1 MKIAFIINDHATE
14 KWNYTTPAL
23 GFAAYKRGHD
33 VYFIGVG
40 ELSYAS
46 KGHLAVRSKSI
57 EEKKTFKSEETFFK
71 ALQKEELKTISSND
85 LDVLFLR
92 NNPAD
97 EINERDWAYNA
108 AFIFG
113 EIAMRNGVIVLN
125 HPSSL
130 AGAVNKM
137 YFQHFPEILR
147 PKTIITRDHKEIK
160 EFFKEQK
167 QKMILKPLQGSGG
180 TNVFMMDKK
189 NEHNLS
195 QTIDAI
201 CRDGFVIAQE
211 YLNEAT
217 EGDTRL
223 FIMNGEPLQVNG
235 QYAIMQRVN
244 STGDI
249 RSNIH
254 AGGRPQKAKMTDQI
268 MELAEIVRPKLVQDG
283 MFLVGI
289 DIVGSKLMEINV
301 FSPGGLNVMGQMYE
315 TDFATEVIKSIEK
328 KVYYKSMYSDYLFNS
343 RLATL

>member
-1 MKIAFIINDHATE
+1 MKIAFIINDHKTE
-14 KWNYTTPAL
+14 KANYTTPAL
-23 GFAAYKRGHD
+23 GYAAYKRGHD

-46 KGHLAVRSKSI
+46 KGHLSVRSKTI
-57 EEKKTFKSEETFFK
+57 NGKKFNSQETYFN
-71 ALQKEELKTISSND
+71 ALQKEDFSTITSEE

-97 EINERDWAYNA
+97 EINERDWAQNA

-113 EIAMRNGVIVLN
+113 EIAMNNGVIVLN
-125 HPSSL
+125 HPKSL

-147 PKTIITRDHKEIK
+147 PKTIISRDHQEIK
-160 EFFKEQK
+160 DFFKKQK

-189 NEHNLS
+189 NEHNLT

-201 CRDGFVIAQE
+201 ARDGFVIAQE
-211 YLNEAT
+211 YLKEASK
-217 EGDTRL
+217 GDTRL
-223 FIMNGEPLQVNG
+223 FLMNGKPLKVNG
-235 QYAIMQRVN
+235 KYAIMQRIN
-244 STGDI
+244 ASNDI

-254 AGGRPQKAKMTDQI
+254 AGGKPAAVKMTDQI
-268 MELAEIVRPKLVQDG
+268 MELADIVRPKLVQDG

-289 DIVGSKLMEINV
+289 DIVGDKLMEINV
-301 FSPGGLNVMGQMYE
+301 FSPGGINVISQMYDE
-315 TDFATEVIKSIEK
+315 DFATPIIEAIEK
-328 KVYYKSMYSDYLFNS
+328 KVYYKSMYSNYLFNS

>member
-1 MKIAFIINDHATE
+1 MKIAFIINDHTTE
-14 KWNYTTPAL
+14 KPNFTTPAL
-23 GFAAYKRGHD
+23 GFAAYKRDHD

-40 ELSYAS
+40 ELAYAS
-46 KGHLAVRSKSI
+46 DGHLSARC
-57 EEKKTFKSEETFFK
+57 KTITGKNFKSQETYFK
-71 ALQKEELKTISSND
+71 AVQKEEFTKITSKE

-92 NNPAD
+92 NDPSD
-97 EINERDWAYNA
+97 EINERDWAQNA

-113 EIAMRNGVIVLN
+113 EIATRDNVIVLN

-189 NEHNLS
+189 NEHNLA

-201 CRDGFVIAQE
+201 SRDGFVIAQE
-211 YLNEAT
+211 YLPEAKN
-217 EGDTRL
+217 GDIRL
-223 FIMNGEPLQVNG
+223 FLMNGVPLQAEDG
-235 QYAIMQRVN
+235 QYAIMKRVN
-244 STGDI
+244 ASGDI

-254 AGGRPQKAKMTDQI
+254 AGGRPQKAKISDQI
-268 MELAEIVRPKLVQDG
+268 LELAEIVRPKLVQDG

-289 DIVGSKLMEINV
+289 DIVGDKLMEINV
-301 FSPGGLNVMGQMYE
+301 FSPGGLNVMGDMYE
-315 TDFATEVIKSIEK
+315 TDFSTQVIRSIEK
-328 KVYYKSMYSDYLFNS
+328 KVHYNNTYEDYLFNS

>member
-1 MKIAFIINDHATE
+1 MKIAFIINDHSTE
-14 KWNYTTPAL
+14 APNYTTPGL
-23 GFAAYKRGHD
+23 GYAAYKRGHD

-40 ELSYAS
+40 ELSYGS
-46 KGHLAVRSKSI
+46 KGHLTVRSKTISG
-57 EEKKTFKSEETFFK
+57 KKFNSQETFFK
-71 ALQKEELKTISSND
+71 ALQKEEFTRITSKD

-97 EINERDWAYNA
+97 EINERDWAQNA

-113 EIAMRNGVIVLN
+113 EIAMKDGVIVLN
-125 HPSSL
+125 HPNSL

-147 PKTIITRDHKEIK
+147 PKTIVSRDHDEIK
-160 EFFKEQK
+160 AFFKTQK

-180 TNVFMMDKK
+180 TNVFMIDKK

-211 YLNEAT
+211 YLPEAKN
-217 EGDTRL
+217 GDTRL

-244 STGDI
+244 ASGDI

-268 MELAEIVRPKLVQDG
+268 MKLADIVRPKLVQDG
-283 MFLVGI
+283 MFMVGI
-289 DIVGSKLMEINV
+289 DIVGDKLMEINV
-301 FSPGGLNVMGQMYE
+301 FSPGGLNVMGQMYDV
-315 TDFATEVIKSIEK
+315 DFSTPVIESIEK
-328 KVYYKSMYSDYLFNS
+328 KVHYKEMYHDYLFNS

>member
-1 MKIAFIINDHATE
+1 MKIGFIINDHATE

-23 GFAAYKRGHD
+23 GYAAYKRGHE
-33 VYFIGVG
+33 VFFIGVG

-46 KGHLAVRSKSI
+46 KGHLSVRC
-57 EEKKTFKSEETFFK
+57 KTIKDRAFKGEETYFK
-71 ALQKEELKTISSND
+71 AVQKEEFVNLSSKD

-113 EIAMRNGVIVLN
+113 EIAMSNGVLVLN

-147 PKTIITRDHKEIK
+147 PKTIITRDHNEIK
-160 EFFKEQK
+160 DFFKEQK

-211 YLNEAT
+211 YLTEAT
-217 EGDTRL
+217 GGDTRL
-223 FIMNGEPLQVNG
+223 FLMNGEPLQVDG
-235 QYAIMQRVN
+235 QYALMQRV
-244 STGDI
+244 
-249 RSNIH
+249 
-254 AGGRPQKAKMTDQI
+254 
-268 MELAEIVRPKLVQDG
+268 
-283 MFLVGI
+283 
-289 DIVGSKLMEINV
+289 
-301 FSPGGLNVMGQMYE
+301 
-315 TDFATEVIKSIEK
+315 
-328 KVYYKSMYSDYLFNS
+328 
-343 RLATL
+343 

>member
-23 GFAAYKRGHD
+23 GFAAYKRDHD
-33 VYFIGVG
+33 VYFVGVG
-40 ELSYAS
+40 ELSYDS
-46 KGHLAVRSKSI
+46 TGHLSVRCKTI
-57 EEKKTFKSEETFFK
+57 KGKTFKTEETYFK
-71 ALQKEELKTISSND
+71 AIQKEEFVNISSSE

-147 PKTIITRDHKEIK
+147 PKTIISRDHNEIK
-160 EFFKEQK
+160 AFFKEQK

-211 YLNEAT
+211 YLSEAT
-217 EGDTRL
+217 GGDTRL
-223 FIMNGEPLQVNG
+223 FLMNGEPLQVNG
-235 QYAIMQRVN
+235 QYAMMQRVN
-244 STGDI
+244 ASGDI

-254 AGGRPQKAKMTDQI
+254 AGGQPAKVKMTDQI
-268 MELAEIVRPKLVQDG
+268 MKLADIVRPKLIQDG

-289 DIVGSKLMEINV
+289 DIVGDKLMEINV
-301 FSPGGLNVMGQMYE
+301 FSPGGLNLMREMYE
-315 TDFATEVIKSIEK
+315 VDFATAVIESIEK
-328 KVYYKSMYSDYLFNS
+328 KVYYKDMYSDYLFNS
-343 RLATL
+343 QLATL

>member
-1 MKIAFIINDHATE
+1 MKIAFIINDHTTE

-46 KGHLAVRSKSI
+46 KGHLSVRCKTI
-57 EEKKTFKSEETFFK
+57 KERTFKSEETYFK
-71 ALQKEELKTISSND
+71 ALQKETFQTISSED

-147 PKTIITRDHKEIK
+147 PKTIITRDHNEIK
-160 EFFKEQK
+160 DFFKEQK

-211 YLNEAT
+211 YLTEAT
-217 EGDTRL
+217 KGDTRL
-223 FIMNGEPLQVNG
+223 FLMNGEPLKVG
-235 QYAIMQRVN
+235 DQYAIMQRVN
-244 STGDI
+244 ASGDI

-254 AGGRPQKAKMTDQI
+254 AGGKPDIAKMTDQI
-268 MELAEIVRPKLVQDG
+268 MKLADIVRPKLIQDG

-289 DIVGSKLMEINV
+289 DIVGDKLMEINV
-301 FSPGGLNVMGQMYE
+301 FSPGGLNIMGQMYE
-315 TDFATEVIKSIEK
+315 VDFATPVIEAIEK

-343 RLATL
+343 RLATI

>member
-1 MKIAFIINDHATE
+1 MKIAFIINDHKTE
-14 KWNYTTPAL
+14 KPNYTTPGL
-23 GFAAYKRGHD
+23 GYAAYKRGHD
-33 VYFIGVG
+33 VYYIGVG

-46 KGHLAVRSKSI
+46 KGHLSVRCKTIKADKKYNSQETYFKAVQKEDFTRIS
-57 EEKKTFKSEETFFK
+57 SEE
-71 ALQKEELKTISSND
+71 

-130 AGAVNKM
+130 ASAVNKM
-137 YFQHFPEILR
+137 YFQHFPEIIR
-147 PKTIITRDHKEIK
+147 PKTVISRDHDEIR

-167 QKMILKPLQGSGG
+167 QRMILKPLQGSGG

-211 YLNEAT
+211 YLPEAKD
-217 EGDTRL
+217 GDTRL
-223 FIMNGEPLQVNG
+223 FLMNGEPLKVG
-235 QYAIMQRVN
+235 DKYAMMQRKN
-244 STGDI
+244 ASGDI

-254 AGGRPQKAKMTDQI
+254 AGGKPHSVKMTEQI
-268 MELAEIVRPKLVQDG
+268 LKLSEIVRPKLVQDG

-289 DIVGSKLMEINV
+289 DIVGDKLMEINV
-301 FSPGGLNVMGQMYE
+301 FSPGGLNVSGQMYDA
-315 TDFATEVIKSIEK
+315 DFATPVIESIEK
-328 KVYYKSMYSDYLFNS
+328 KVYYKEIYKDYLFNS

>member
-14 KWNYTTPAL
+14 KWNYTTPAM
-23 GFAAYKRGHD
+23 GYAAYKRGHE

-46 KGHLAVRSKSI
+46 KGHLSVRCKTI
-57 EEKKTFKSEETFFK
+57 KDRTFKGEETYFK
-71 ALQKEELKTISSND
+71 AVQKEEFVNLSSKD

-147 PKTIITRDHKEIK
+147 PKTIITRDHNEIK
-160 EFFKEQK
+160 AFFKEQK

-180 TNVFMMDKK
+180 ANVFMMDSK

-211 YLNEAT
+211 YLTEAT
-217 EGDTRL
+217 NGDTRL
-223 FIMNGEPLQVNG
+223 FLMNGEPLKVNG

-244 STGDI
+244 ASGDI

-254 AGGRPQKAKMTDQI
+254 AGGKPQKVKMTDQI
-268 MELAEIVRPKLVQDG
+268 MELADIVRPKLVQDG

-301 FSPGGLNVMGQMYE
+301 FSPGGLNVMGQMYDA
-315 TDFATEVIKSIEK
+315 DFATAVIESIER
-328 KVYYKSMYSDYLFNS
+328 KVYYKSMYKDYLFNS

>member
-1 MKIAFIINDHATE
+1 MKIAFIINDHETE
-14 KWNYTTPAL
+14 KGNYTTPAL
-23 GFAAYKRGHD
+23 GFAAYKRDHE

-40 ELSYAS
+40 ELAYAS
-46 KGHLAVRSKSI
+46 NGHLLARC
-57 EEKKTFKSEETFFK
+57 KTVSGRNFKSQETYFK
-71 ALQKEELKTISSND
+71 AVQKQEFTRISSAD

-92 NNPAD
+92 NDPSD
-97 EINERDWAYNA
+97 EIDEREWAQNA

-113 EIAMRNGVIVLN
+113 EIAMRDKVLVLN

-147 PKTIITRDHKEIK
+147 PKTIITRDQQEIK

-167 QKMILKPLQGSGG
+167 QRMILKPLQGSGG
-180 TNVFMMDKK
+180 KNVFMMDKK
-189 NEHNLS
+189 NEHNLA

-211 YLNEAT
+211 YLPKAK

-223 FIMNGEPLQVNG
+223 FLMNGVPLQAENG

-244 STGDI
+244 TSGDI

-254 AGGRPQKAKMTDQI
+254 AGGRPQKAKMTDKI
-268 MELAEIVRPKLVQDG
+268 AELAEIVRPKLVQDG
-283 MFLVGI
+283 MFLVGL
-289 DIVGSKLMEINV
+289 DIVGEKLMEINV
-301 FSPGGLNVMGQMYE
+301 FSPGGLNVMGDMYDC
-315 TDFATEVIKSIEK
+315 DFSVQVIKSIEK
-328 KVYYKSMYSDYLFNS
+328 KVQYNNTYEDYLFNS

>member
-1 MKIAFIINDHATE
+1 MKIAFIINDHDTE
-14 KWNYTTPAL
+14 KPNYTTPGL
-23 GFAAYKRGHD
+23 GYAAYKRGHD

-46 KGHLAVRSKSI
+46 KGHLSVRC
-57 EEKKTFKSEETFFK
+57 
-71 ALQKEELKTISSND
+71 KTISEKKFNSQETYFKAVQKEKFTRITSED

-97 EINERDWAYNA
+97 EINERDWAQNA

-125 HPSSL
+125 HPNSL

-147 PKTIITRDHKEIK
+147 PKTIISRDHDEIK
-160 EFFKEQK
+160 AFFKKQK

-189 NEHNLS
+189 NEHNLN

-201 CRDGFVIAQE
+201 ARDGYIIAQE
-211 YLNEAT
+211 YLTEASK
-217 EGDTRL
+217 GDTRL
-223 FIMNGEPLQVNG
+223 FLMNGEPLQVDG
-235 QYAIMQRVN
+235 KYAIMQRVN
-244 STGDI
+244 SSDDI

-254 AGGRPQKAKMTDQI
+254 AGGRPEAVKMTDKI
-268 MELAEIVRPKLVQDG
+268 MKLADIVRPKLVQDG

-289 DIVGSKLMEINV
+289 DIVGDKLMEINV
-301 FSPGGLNVMGQMYE
+301 FSPGGLNVISEMYDA
-315 TDFATEVIKSIEK
+315 DFCTPVIKAIEK
-328 KVYYKSMYSDYLFNS
+328 KVYYKNMYSDYLFNS

>member
-1 MKIAFIINDHATE
+1 MRIAFIINDHATE
-14 KWNYTTPAL
+14 KPNYTTPAL
-23 GFAAYKRGHD
+23 GYAAYKRDHE
-33 VYFIGVG
+33 VFFIGIG
-40 ELSYAS
+40 ELAYSS
-46 KGHLAVRSKSI
+46 DGHFTARC
-57 EEKKTFKSEETFFK
+57 KTIKNTNFKSQETFFK
-71 ALQKEELKTISSND
+71 AVQKEEFSRITSED

-92 NNPAD
+92 NDPSD
-97 EINERDWAYNA
+97 EINDRDWAQNA

-113 EIAMRNGVIVLN
+113 GIAMNDKVLVVN

-147 PKTIITRDHKEIK
+147 PKTIISRDKKEIG

-180 TNVFMMDKK
+180 KNVFMMDKK

-201 CRDGFVIAQE
+201 CRDGYVIAQE
-211 YLNEAT
+211 YLPEAKN
-217 EGDTRL
+217 GDTRL
-223 FIMNGEPLQVNG
+223 FLMNGEPLQANG
-235 QYAIMQRVN
+235 KFAMMQRVN
-244 STGDI
+244 ASGDI

-254 AGGRPQKAKMTDQI
+254 AGGKPVMAKMTDQI
-268 MELAEIVRPKLVQDG
+268 LELAEIVRPKLVQDG

-289 DIVGSKLMEINV
+289 DIVGDKLMEINV
-301 FSPGGLNVMGQMYE
+301 FSPGGLNIMGEMYE
-315 TDFATEVIKSIEK
+315 ADFATEVIKSIERK
-328 KVYYKSMYSDYLFNS
+328 IHYKNLYSDYLYNI

>member
-1 MKIAFIINDHATE
+1 MKIAFIINDHDTE
-14 KWNYTTPAL
+14 KSNYTTPSL
-23 GFAAYKRGHD
+23 GYAAYKRGHD
-33 VYFIGVG
+33 VYYIGVG

-46 KGHLAVRSKSI
+46 RGHLSVRC
-57 EEKKTFKSEETFFK
+57 KTISDRNFKSVDTYFK
-71 ALQKEELKTISSND
+71 AVQKEELSNVTSKD

-97 EINERDWAYNA
+97 EINERTWAQNA

-113 EIAMRNGVIVLN
+113 EIAMRNGVLVIN
-125 HPSSL
+125 HPNSL

-137 YFQHFPEILR
+137 YFQHFPEIIR
-147 PKTIITRDHKEIK
+147 PKTIITRDHEEIK
-160 EFFKEQK
+160 TFFKKQK

-189 NEHNLS
+189 NEHNLA

-211 YLNEAT
+211 YLTEAPK
-217 EGDTRL
+217 GDTRL
-223 FIMNGEPLQVNG
+223 FLMNGEPLKVNG

-244 STGDI
+244 ASGDI

-254 AGGRPQKAKMTDQI
+254 AGGRPEKVKMTDQI
-268 MELAEIVRPKLVQDG
+268 MQLADVVRPKLVQDG

-289 DIVGSKLMEINV
+289 DIVGDKLMEINV
-301 FSPGGLNVMGQMYE
+301 FSPGGLNVMGEMYGQ
-315 TDFATEVIKSIEK
+315 DFSTPVIEAIEK
-328 KVYYKSMYSDYLFNS
+328 KVYYKKFYSDYLFNS

>member
-1 MKIAFIINDHATE
+1 MKIAFIINDHETE
-14 KWNYTTPAL
+14 KPNYTTPAL
-23 GFAAYKRGHD
+23 GYAAYKREHN
-33 VYFIGVG
+33 VYFIGIG
-40 ELSYAS
+40 ELAYAS
-46 KGHLAVRSKSI
+46 DGHFSARC
-57 EEKKTFKSEETFFK
+57 KTIKETNFKSQETFFK
-71 ALQKEELKTISSND
+71 AVQKEEFTKITSEE

-92 NNPAD
+92 NDPSD
-97 EINERDWAYNA
+97 EINARDWAQNA

-113 EIAMRNGVIVLN
+113 GIAMDDGVLVLN

-147 PKTIITRDHKEIK
+147 PKTIISRDKEEIR

-180 TNVFMMDKK
+180 KNVFMMDKK

-201 CRDGFVIAQE
+201 CRDGYVIAQE
-211 YLNEAT
+211 YLPEAKN
-217 EGDTRL
+217 GDTRL
-223 FIMNGEPLQVNG
+223 FLMNGEPLQTNG
-235 QYAIMQRVN
+235 QYAMMQRVN
-244 STGDI
+244 KSGDI

-254 AGGRPQKAKMTDQI
+254 AGGRPEKAKMTDQI
-268 MELAEIVRPKLVQDG
+268 LELSEIVRPKLVQDG

-289 DIVGSKLMEINV
+289 DIVGDKLMEINV

-315 TDFATEVIKSIEK
+315 VDFATEVIESIER
-328 KVYYKSMYSDYLFNS
+328 KVNYKNLYGNYLYNS

>member
-1 MKIAFIINDHATE
+1 MKIAFIINDHDTE
-14 KWNYTTPAL
+14 NPNFTTPAL
-23 GFAAYKRGHD
+23 GFAAYKREHQ

-40 ELSYAS
+40 ELAYAS
-46 KGHLAVRSKSI
+46 DGHLSARC
-57 EEKKTFKSEETFFK
+57 KTISDKNFKNQETYFK
-71 ALQKEELKTISSND
+71 AVQKEEFTRITSAE

-92 NNPAD
+92 NDPSD
-97 EINERDWAYNA
+97 EINEREWAQNA

-113 EIAMRNGVIVLN
+113 EIAARDNVIVLN

-147 PKTIITRDHKEIK
+147 PKTIISRDHDEIK
-160 EFFKEQK
+160 AFFKEQK

-189 NEHNLS
+189 NEHNLT

-201 CRDGFVIAQE
+201 CRDGYVIAQE
-211 YLNEAT
+211 YLPEAKN
-217 EGDTRL
+217 GDTRL
-223 FIMNGEPLQVNG
+223 FLMNGEPLKTKDG
-235 QYAIMQRVN
+235 KYAIMQRVN
-244 STGDI
+244 ASGDI

-254 AGGRPQKAKMTDQI
+254 AGGRPQKVKITDTI
-268 MELAEIVRPKLVQDG
+268 LELAEIVRPKLVQDG

-289 DIVGSKLMEINV
+289 DIVGDKLMEINV
-301 FSPGGLNVMGQMYE
+301 FSPGGLNVMGEMYE
-315 TDFATEVIKSIEK
+315 ADFSTEVIQSIER
-328 KVYYKSMYSDYLFNS
+328 KVYYNKIYEDYLFNS

>member
-23 GFAAYKRGHD
+23 GFAAYKRDHV

-46 KGHLAVRSKSI
+46 KGHLSVRCKTI
-57 EEKKTFKSEETFFK
+57 KDKKTFKSEETFFK
-71 ALQKEELKTISSND
+71 ALQKEELQTISSKD

-147 PKTIITRDHKEIK
+147 PKTIITRDHNEIK
-160 EFFKEQK
+160 AFFKEQK

-211 YLNEAT
+211 YLTEAT
-217 EGDTRL
+217 GGDTRL
-223 FIMNGEPLQVNG
+223 FLMNGEPLQADG
-235 QYAIMQRVN
+235 QYALMQRVN
-244 STGDI
+244 ASGDI

-254 AGGRPQKAKMTDQI
+254 AGGKPEKVKMTDQI
-268 MELAEIVRPKLVQDG
+268 MELADLVRPKLVQDG

-289 DIVGSKLMEINV
+289 DIVGDKLMEINI
-301 FSPGGLNVMGQMYE
+301 FSPGGLNVMGKMYGV
-315 TDFATEVIKSIEK
+315 DFATPVIESIEK
-328 KVYYKSMYSDYLFNS
+328 KVYYKSMYFDYLLNS

>member
-1 MKIAFIINDHATE
+1 MKIAFIINDHNTE
-14 KWNYTTPAL
+14 KWNYTTPAM
-23 GFAAYKRGHD
+23 GYAAYKRGHE

-40 ELSYAS
+40 ELSYSS
-46 KGHLAVRSKSI
+46 KGHLSVRCKTI
-57 EEKKTFKSEETFFK
+57 KDRTFKGEETFWK
-71 ALQKEELKTISSND
+71 AAQGEEFIDLSSKD

-125 HPSSL
+125 HPNSL

-147 PKTIITRDHKEIK
+147 PKTIITRDHNEIK
-160 EFFKEQK
+160 AFFKEQK

-180 TNVFMMDKK
+180 TNVFMMDSK

-211 YLNEAT
+211 YLTEASK
-217 EGDTRL
+217 GDIRL
-223 FIMNGEPLQVNG
+223 FLMNGEPLKVDG

-244 STGDI
+244 ASGDI

-254 AGGRPQKAKMTDQI
+254 AGGKPQKVKMTDQI
-268 MELAEIVRPKLVQDG
+268 MELANIVRPKLVQDG

-289 DIVGSKLMEINV
+289 DIVGDKLMEINV

-315 TDFATEVIKSIEK
+315 ADFSTAVIESIER
-328 KVYYKSMYSDYLFNS
+328 KVYYKSMYNDYLFNS